1 MIIKNGQYLE
11 AINILNGKS
20 FWLIESKLHR
30 DSKILNIKNVNGNL
44 SLFMDDGKIAII
56 KEGIINEILDLK
68 IKKLNS
74 YYFSDDQ
81 IITIQKNGKI
91 GVF

>member
-1 MIIKNGQYLE
+1 
-11 AINILNGKS
+11 
-20 FWLIESKLHR
+20 
-30 DSKILNIKNVNGNL
+30 
-44 SLFMDDGKIAII
+44 MDDGKIAII

-74 YYFSDDQ
+74 YYFSGDQ

-91 GVF
+91 GVY